1 MNVAAVVLAAG
12 GSRRLG
18 RPKQLLDYRGA
29 TLLDA
34 TLATARSCGADQV
47 VVALGGSADEVRERV
62 DLTGVDVVVNADF
75 GDGCATSIR
84 SALGA
89 VNDDAGGVVLL
100 LGDQPGVAAGTVGAL
115 VAGAG
120 THAVGVCAYDD
131 GLGHP
136 LWFHRRMFG
145 VLAGLHGDKAVWKL
159 VDAGED
165 VVRVPVAGRIPR
177 DVDTWADY
185 QALLEAAE

>member
-1 MNVAAVVLAAG
+1 VNVAAVVLAAG

-34 TLATARSCGADQV
+34 TLATARSCGAGQV
-47 VVALGGSADEVRERV
+47 VVALGGAADEVRERV
-62 DLTGVDVVVNADF
+62 DLNGVDVVLNTDF

-84 SALGA
+84 SALEA
-89 VNDDAGGVVLL
+89 VRDDAGGVVLL
-100 LGDQPGVAAGTVGAL
+100 LGDQPGVAAGTVSAL

-120 THAVGVCAYDD
+120 AHAVG
-131 GLGHP
+131 
-136 LWFHRRMFG
+136 FHRRMFG

-165 VVRVPVAGRIPR
+165 VVRVPVSGRIPR